1 LITIRSLTKT
11 YRRNL
16 TALDRI
22 DLDIGTGMVG
32 LLGANGAGKTTL
44 LRILAG
50 ILPASAGTILVDAHD
65 LRTPA
70 GKRAVKRDLGY
81 LPQDLGVYPDLT
93 ARGFLDYIAILKG
106 IDGKRERR
114 AAIES
119 VLALTGL
126 DQVADRRLKTFSGGM
141 KRRVG
146 IAQALLNR
154 PGLLIVDEP
163 TAGLDPEERVRFR
176 TLLSS
181 LAADRTVLLSTHIV
195 EDVASTSQDL
205 AVLARGRVLYSGS
218 VTGLAAVAADRVWTL
233 TQSGA
238 PPADTL
244 VVSAIHRKDVTEYR
258 LIADRQPAAA
268 AVPAGAGLE
277 DGYMAL
283 MHDQRLP
290 AARAR
295 EPHPWL
301 AS

>member
-1 LITIRSLTKT
+1 VITIRSLTKT

-16 TALDRI
+16 TALDGI

-50 ILPASAGTILVDAHD
+50 ILPASSGTILVDGHD
-65 LRTPA
+65 LRTPE
-70 GKRAVKRDLGY
+70 GKRVVKRDLGY
-81 LPQDLGVYPDLT
+81 LPQDLGIYPDLT
-93 ARGFLDYIAILKG
+93 ARGFLDYIAVLKG
-106 IDGKRERR
+106 MDGKRERH

-119 VLALTGL
+119 VLSLVGL
-126 DQVADRRLKTFSGGM
+126 DSVADRRLKTFSGGM

-218 VTGLAAVAADRVWTL
+218 AVGLAATATDRVWTL
-233 TQSGA
+233 ARTG
-238 PPADTL
+238 PPPEDAV
-244 VVSAIHRKDVTEYR
+244 VVSVIHRGDAAEYR
-258 LIADRQPAAA
+258 LIADYQPDAA
-268 AVPAGAGLE
+268 AVPARAGLE

-290 AARAR
+290 AA
-295 EPHPWL
+295 HPRQPL
-301 AS
+301 S

>member
-1 LITIRSLTKT
+1 MITIRSLTKT
-11 YRRNL
+11 YRGNL
-16 TALDRI
+16 TALDGI

-50 ILPASAGTILVDAHD
+50 ILPASAGTILVGGHD
-65 LRTPA
+65 LRTPE

-81 LPQDLGVYPDLT
+81 LPQDLGIYPDLT
-93 ARGFLDYIAILKG
+93 ARGCLDYIAILKG
-106 IDGKRERR
+106 MDGKRERR

-119 VLALTGL
+119 VLSLVSL
-126 DQVADRRLKTFSGGM
+126 DSVADRRLKTFSGGM

-218 VTGLAAVAADRVWTL
+218 VTGLAATAADRVWML
-233 TQSGA
+233 TRTGP
-238 PPADTL
+238 PPADAL
-244 VVSAIHRKDVTEYR
+244 VVSAIHRSDATEYR
-258 LIADRQPAAA
+258 LIADRQPDAA
-268 AVPAGAGLE
+268 AVPTRAGLE

-283 MHDQRLP
+283 MRDQRLP
-290 AARAR
+290 AARPGER
-295 EPHPWL
+295 HP
-301 AS
+301 

>member
-1 LITIRSLTKT
+1 VITIRSLTKT
-11 YRRNL
+11 YRGNL
-16 TALDRI
+16 TALDGI
-22 DLDIGTGMVG
+22 DLDIGAGMVG

-50 ILPASAGTILVDAHD
+50 ILPASAGTILVGGHD

-70 GKRAVKRDLGY
+70 GKRAVKRSLGY

-106 IDGKRERR
+106 VDGKRERR

-119 VLALTGL
+119 ALSLVSL
-126 DQVADRRLKTFSGGM
+126 DSVADRRLKTFSGGM

-146 IAQALLNR
+146 IAQALLNG

-218 VTGLAAVAADRVWTL
+218 VAGLAATAADRVWTL
-233 TQSGA
+233 TQTGP
-238 PPADTL
+238 PPAGSL
-244 VVSAIHRKDVTEYR
+244 IVSAIHRGDATEYR
-258 LIADRQPAAA
+258 LIADRQPGTA
-268 AVPAGAGLE
+268 AVPARAGLE

-290 AARAR
+290 AAR
-295 EPHPWL
+295 P
-301 AS
+301 S

>member
-1 LITIRSLTKT
+1 MITIRSLTKT
-11 YRRNL
+11 YRGNL
-16 TALDRI
+16 TALDGI

-44 LRILAG
+44 LRVLAG
-50 ILPASAGTILVDAHD
+50 VVPASAGTIRVGGHD
-65 LRTPA
+65 LRTPE

-106 IDGKRERR
+106 MDGKRERR

-119 VLALTGL
+119 VLSLVAL
-126 DQVADRRLKTFSGGM
+126 DSVADRRLKTFSGGM

-195 EDVASTSQDL
+195 EDIASTSQDL
-205 AVLARGRVLYSGS
+205 IVLARGRVLYSGS
-218 VTGLAAVAADRVWTL
+218 VTGLTATATDRVWML
-233 TQSGA
+233 TQPG
-238 PPADTL
+238 PPPLDAL
-244 VVSAIHRKDVTEYR
+244 VVSAIHRGDATEYR
-258 LIADRQPAAA
+258 LIADRRPDAAA
-268 AVPAGAGLE
+268 LPARAGLE

-283 MHDQRLP
+283 MHDRRPPVLH
-290 AARAR
+290 A
-295 EPHPWL
+295 
-301 AS
+301 